1 MLFFYNSYI
10 IGFIKLLVHISEAV
24 LLDNASRVGYKILV
38 ASIAIVFL
46 LSASKISMV
55 EADVQPTIEL
65 KLHKDFGYSSFGN
78 DAQGNW
84 SVRTTVS
91 EDTVRVEFYLND
103 TLQYTDIQAPFT
115 WSYYTDDYP
124 LGLYTI
130 KAIAYNSEGN
140 TAVAQVQQ
148 NFVSQQDGFFIIIII
163 SIAAPLVIITIISI
177 IKIKKSNK
185 K

>member
-1 MLFFYNSYI
+1 
-10 IGFIKLLVHISEAV
+10 
-24 LLDNASRVGYKILV
+24 
-38 ASIAIVFL
+38 
-46 LSASKISMV
+46 MV

-84 SVRTTVS
+84 SARTTVS
-91 EDTVRVEFYLND
+91 EDIVRVEFYLND
-103 TLQYTDIQAPFT
+103 TLQHTDIETPFT

-130 KAIAYNSEGN
+130 KAVAYNTEGN
-140 TAVAQVQQ
+140 TVVAQVQQ
-148 NFVSQQDGFFIIIII
+148 NFVSQQGDFIIIIII
-163 SIAAPLVIITIISI
+163 SIAAPLAIITLISVL
-177 IKIKKSNK
+177 KVKKLNK